1 MASEEGCGTNLD
13 LSVAKADMHCRAAR
27 CFCQGSKGC
36 ASFVGRLLLKL
47 SSFCNHTS

>member
-27 CFCQGSKGC
+27 CFARAQKAVQ
-36 ASFVGRLLLKL
+36 ASLVD
-47 SSFCNHTS
+47 CC